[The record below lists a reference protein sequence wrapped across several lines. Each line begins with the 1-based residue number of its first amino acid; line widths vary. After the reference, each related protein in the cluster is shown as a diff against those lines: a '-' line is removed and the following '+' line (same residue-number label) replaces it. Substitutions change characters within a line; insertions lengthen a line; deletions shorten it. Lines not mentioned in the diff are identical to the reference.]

1 MSGATAGQDPPL
13 ISSVRYEDLSVG
25 QRWGPFKEWLSADTS
40 DRLRGA
46 MGTRSAGEAA
56 PPGVLPVLSLRAM
69 RRALRGIPAGGVL
82 VRQRFAAFGPL
93 AGEGDVGVDVRLVG
107 QQRRTSGLYTTFVFA
122 FFQDGSL
129 AATAEWM
136 ILAPPLE
143 PGEAGT

>member
-25 QRWGPFKEWLSADTS
+25 QRWGPFTERLSEDTS

-46 MGTRSAGEAA
+46 MGTRTAGTAA

-82 VRQRFAAFGPL
+82 ARQRFAAFGRL
-93 AGEGDVGVDVRLVG
+93 ATEGEIAVDVRLVD
-107 QQRRTSGLYTTFVFA
+107 QQRRPSGLYTTFIFA
-122 FFQDGSL
+122 FSQDGSL

-143 PGEAGT
+143 TGAAGP